1 MKKIAVALLCLS
13 VFGMESF
20 AQSGRTRP
28 RVVITESNPNPTVSV
43 PTTTTQ
49 PNPSTPTTSAP
60 TINGKRPPVLT
71 GNTLPPSTAK
81 PAPSASPA
89 VNDSEEAVIE
99 DDEVIKVETNLVTLP
114 VAVLDRNGRFIS
126 GLQQNDF
133 QIYEDGVQQKVEYF
147 ASLENPF
154 TVVLLID
161 VSNSTAFKIEEIQ
174 DAAIAFINKLRP
186 EDRVTVI
193 SFDEKV
199 HVLSPATNNR
209 AQLQNAI
216 RQLNFGGGTS
226 LYEAVDRA
234 IKTEISRIEGRKAIV
249 LFTDGVDT
257 TSNRAS
263 YQSNVR
269 DAEEMDAMVYP
280 IRFDTYSDMNGG
292 YGGGGNYPMPPRRRR
307 SGGGGWGGILGD
319 ILSGGNVTI
328 GGGGYPRGGGGAS
341 NGDYAEGNRYLED
354 LARVSGGRKYDAS
367 NTYNLDAAFSGIAE
381 ELRRQ
386 YSIGYYPENA
396 GQPGQ
401 RKQVSVR
408 VKQTNAVVRAK
419 NSYIVGEKGTVA
431 QQKPKAAP
439 TIRTNGRLP
448 F

>member
-13 VFGMESF
+13 VFGLDSF

-28 RVVITESNPNPTVSV
+28 RVVITENNPNPTVSV
-43 PTTTTQ
+43 PTNTTQ
-49 PNPSTPTTSAP
+49 NPTSPSTTSAP
-60 TINGKRPPVLT
+60 TTSGRRPPVLT
-71 GNTLPPSTAK
+71 GNTIPTTPK
-81 PAPSASPA
+81 PAPSSSPS
-89 VNDSEEAVIE
+89 VNSDDLGVVE

-126 GLQQNDF
+126 GLQQSDF
-133 QIYEDGVQQKVEYF
+133 QIYEDGVAQKVEYF

-174 DAAIAFINKLRP
+174 DAAIAFINQLRP

-209 AQLQNAI
+209 VQLQNAI
-216 RQLNFGGGTS
+216 RRLNFGGGTS
-226 LYEAVDRA
+226 LYEAVDQA

-257 TSNRAS
+257 TSKRSS
-263 YQSNVR
+263 YQTNIR

-280 IRFDTYSDMNGG
+280 IRFDTYDDMNGG
-292 YGGGGNYPMPPRRRR
+292 YGGGGNGGGYPMPPRRRR
-307 SGGGGWGGILGD
+307 GGGGWGGILSD
-319 ILSGGNVTI
+319 ILSGGGNNGGSI
-328 GGGGYPRGGGGAS
+328 RIGNGGGS
-341 NGDYAEGNRYLED
+341 NGDYAEGKRYLED
-354 LARVSGGRKYDAS
+354 LARVSGGRNFEAR
-367 NTYNLDAAFSGIAE
+367 NTYNLEAAFSGIAE

-419 NSYIVGEKGTVA
+419 NSYIVGNNGTVA
-431 QQKPKAAP
+431 QQKSKTAP
-439 TIRTNGRLP
+439 TVKTTGRLP